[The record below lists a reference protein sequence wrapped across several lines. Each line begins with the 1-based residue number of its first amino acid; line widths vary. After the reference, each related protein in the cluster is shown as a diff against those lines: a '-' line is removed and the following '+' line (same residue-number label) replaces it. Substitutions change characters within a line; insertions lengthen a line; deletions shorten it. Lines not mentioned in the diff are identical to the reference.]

1 MRALEQRQRTRHW
14 EPSDPMPTIAVTPPS
29 TRPPWLM
36 RVYSGLLHRT
46 PIMSGLTPL
55 AHNRLTHRLFAG
67 CDQPVEAVMHN
78 KTRIDV
84 DANDY
89 HGRVLYLFGTNDPKV
104 EATARALLRPGDRFL
119 DIGANYSTIGILAAD
134 RVGPTGQI
142 HLFEPQQA
150 ICQRVQSAINRAG
163 LANVHLHRVGL
174 MDRDGE
180 LTIARPRWHSG
191 MATFVPQGDADNWQT
206 ETAMV
211 KDIATYVPPLIEA
224 HSFGAKLDVEGAE
237 MHLVPWLVRQRDLRF
252 LIFEA
257 AHNQRQLWDVVCGA
271 GLIPYGLSRRVAH
284 VFKIRLVRV
293 RSFEELLRFH
303 DVVAVRLRAGVAPP
317 DRIGPGA
324 LEPLLAEREFRP

>member
-1 MRALEQRQRTRHW
+1 MTMTA
-14 EPSDPMPTIAVTPPS
+14 MTPPS

-55 AHNRLTHRLFAG
+55 AHNRVTHRLFAG
-67 CDQPVEAVMHN
+67 CDRPVEAVMRN
-78 KTRIDV
+78 DIRIDV

-134 RVGPTGQI
+134 RVGSTGQV

-150 ICQRVQSAINRAG
+150 ICQRVQTAIDRAG

-174 MDRDGE
+174 LDRDDE
-180 LTIARPRWHSG
+180 LTICRPRWHSG
-191 MATFVPQGDADNWQT
+191 MATFVLKGDPENWQT
-206 ETAMV
+206 ETATV
-211 KDIATYVPPLIEA
+211 KDIATYVPPLVES

-237 MHLVPWLVRQRDLRF
+237 MHLVPWLLRQHNLRF

-257 AHNQRQLWDVVCGA
+257 AHNQRQLWDAVGGA
-271 GLIPYGLSRRVAH
+271 GLIPYGLSRHVAH
-284 VFKIRLVRV
+284 IFKIRLVRV
-293 RSFEELLRFH
+293 RSFEELPRFH
-303 DVVAVRLRAGVAPP
+303 DVVAARLRVGAAPP
-317 DRIGPGA
+317 DQIGPSALGA
-324 LEPLLAEREFRP
+324 LLADGASRGRHPAWTGT

>member
-1 MRALEQRQRTRHW
+1 
-14 EPSDPMPTIAVTPPS
+14 MPTIAMTPPS

-36 RVYSGLLHRT
+36 RLYSGLLHRT

-67 CDQPVEAVMHN
+67 YDRPVEAVMHN
-78 KTRIDV
+78 GVRIDV
-84 DANDY
+84 DPNDY

-104 EATARALLRPGDRFL
+104 EATARGLLRPGDRFL

-134 RVGPTGQI
+134 RVGPTGQV

-150 ICQRVQSAINRAG
+150 LCERVQAAIDRAS

-191 MATFVPQGDADNWQT
+191 LATFVLEGDPDHWQT
-206 ETAMV
+206 ETATV
-211 KDIATYVPPLIEA
+211 KDIATYLPPLVEG
-224 HSFGAKLDVEGAE
+224 HSFGVKLDVEGAE
-237 MHLVPWLVRQRDLRF
+237 MHLVPWLVRQPNLRF

-257 AHNQRQLWDVVCGA
+257 AHNHRQLWDAVGDA
-271 GLIPYGLSRRVAH
+271 GLTPYGLSRRVAH
-284 VFKIRLVRV
+284 IFKIHLVRI
-293 RSFEELLRFH
+293 RSFEELPRFH

-317 DRIGPGA
+317 DQIGPGA
-324 LEPLLAEREFRP
+324 MEPLLADGEPRG